1 MFRNPVYDMVVV
13 VPALL
18 IAGLLGLFVMTGA
31 AHAAELP
38 TSATTTGARAI
49 TASTSGTT
57 LPDLTQKV
65 VVVTR
70 DDLIVGSSTP
80 VSPVAIHTLGEL
92 TAYAKQTLVDDPY
105 IGTVSLSSHEIAV
118 TYRKQG
124 RLLGLLPVAVPTTA
138 RVRTDG
144 SVSFDEPW
152 YGAVTLAEKDRMK
165 TALEVRVHA
174 LLTSE
179 GYLASMSLAPATQ
192 AEILD
197 IIQELLA

>member
-38 TSATTTGARAI
+38 VTATSTGARAI
-49 TASTSGTT
+49 IASTSGTT
-57 LPDLTQKV
+57 LPDRSQKV

-70 DDLIVGSSTP
+70 GDLIVGSTTP
-80 VSPVAIHTLGEL
+80 ASPIAIHTADEL
-92 TAYAKQTLVDDPY
+92 AAYAKQALLDDPY
-105 IGTVSLSSHEIAV
+105 IGTVSLSSQEIAV
-118 TYRKQG
+118 TYRKEG
-124 RLLGLLPVAVPTTA
+124 KLLGLLPVAVPTTA

-152 YGAVTLAEKDRMK
+152 YGAVTLAEQDRMK

-179 GYLASMSLAPATQ
+179 GYLSSMSLAPATQ

-197 IIQELLA
+197 IIRELLA